1 MLSRADSLAGTRQEE
16 VIMPDRNEPQQSEE
30 TSHLPVYEAPRI
42 VYRGELEAYAVVCN
56 QFGGCSGQVST

>member
-1 MLSRADSLAGTRQEE
+1 
-16 VIMPDRNEPQQSEE
+16 MPDRNEPQQSEE